1 MQRVMADLAALS
13 TIAILHVGLQVLILL
28 HEAAMDDVDDYVG
41 LAHIDQ
47 HVVFGANGGLLTYKY
62 TIADSK
68 VLDHVV
74 TTIDIILNL
83 EMATTMLLCSLLVLI
98 RNDEVVHHVFLN
110 NV

>member
-47 HVVFGANGGLLTYKY
+47 HVVFEANGGLLTYKY